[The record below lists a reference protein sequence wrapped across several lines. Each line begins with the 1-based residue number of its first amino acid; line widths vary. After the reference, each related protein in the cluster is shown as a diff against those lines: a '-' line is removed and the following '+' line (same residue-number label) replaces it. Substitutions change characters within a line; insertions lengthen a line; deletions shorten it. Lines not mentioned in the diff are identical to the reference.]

1 MAQPCSW
8 CPPQEVGQQSRARGR
23 RSLGMEL
30 RTAVEAAAH
39 DGAERLA
46 VHGDGRRVE
55 AHRGGVAMHEIGRAA
70 VIDALQQRLGIGG
83 CPERVPDHVRPARA
97 LYRPHRS
104 EERRG
109 GTECVSTR
117 RSRWAPYQL
126 KKTKKTKQK

>member
-83 CPERVPDHVRPARA
+83 CP
-97 LYRPHRS
+97 RS
-104 EERRG
+104 EEHTSEIQSLMRISYAVF
-109 GTECVSTR
+109 CF
-117 RSRWAPYQL
+117 
-126 KKTKKTKQK
+126 